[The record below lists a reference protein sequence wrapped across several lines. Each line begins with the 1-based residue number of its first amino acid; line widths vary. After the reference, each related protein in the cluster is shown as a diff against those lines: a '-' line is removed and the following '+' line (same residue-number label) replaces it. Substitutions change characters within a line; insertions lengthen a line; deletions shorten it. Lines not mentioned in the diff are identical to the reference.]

1 MLLKWKDASGNEKTF
16 SLVDR
21 VSSKWMKFGMIVG
34 LGMNQLEAWERQFL
48 MDANRCWLKVM
59 TYWLQNGGNVEQQY
73 PVTWEGVYCLLTDIG
88 YSEIARELKEA
99 ITLPVT
105 QPYTSGQEEKEYSNT
120 WLKPIL
126 LLLSITLV
134 PFLAYILIFVF

>member
-1 MLLKWKDASGNEKTF
+1 
-16 SLVDR
+16 
-21 VSSKWMKFGMIVG
+21 
-34 LGMNQLEAWERQFL
+34 
-48 MDANRCWLKVM
+48 MDANRCWLEIM
-59 TYWLQNGGNVEQQY
+59 TYWLNGGSSY
-73 PVTWEGVYCLLTDIG
+73 PVTWEGVYSLLTDVG
-88 YSEIARELKEA
+88 YSEIVRELKEA

-120 WLKPIL
+120 ISLWLKPIL